1 VLQLAA
7 REANKRLRAAPTATL
22 PTAFAFSLVRRCP
35 LFLSSRYALLLRRV
49 PARAPPRS
57 RGVRRCRLRAGAQ
70 VHVGHAVPVRQAVH
84 RRQLFCVRPRGVL
97 VRPRWTPHAYDMNC
111 RDLSQGRATSIL
123 LPYLSESIERRT
135 IQNGQLKIKHAAR
148 SSFIPVVCGL

>member
-1 VLQLAA
+1 MLAA
-7 REANKRLRAAPTATL
+7 REANKRPRAAPTTTL
-22 PTAFAFSLVRRCP
+22 PIAFSLVRRCP

-70 VHVGHAVPVRQAVH
+70 VHIGHVVPVRQAVR

-97 VRPRWTPHAYDMNC
+97 VRPRWTPHTYDMNC
-111 RDLSQGRATSIL
+111 RDLSQDRATAIL
-123 LPYLSESIERRT
+123 LPCLSESIERRT